1 MMAVMCFQT
10 QPQADGGIPVQAT
23 GICLVRPVVCRHPE
37 VHAFVFP
44 NSGNVAYSDSRIR
57 ATHNP
62 YIALTWTAP
71 ERFAYVKCIQL
82 EIS

>member
-1 MMAVMCFQT
+1 MIAVICFQT
-10 QPQADGGIPVQAT
+10 QPQADGGIRVQAA
-23 GICLVRPVVCRHPE
+23 GICLVRPVVCCHPE
-37 VHAFVFP
+37 VYAFVFP
-44 NSGNVAYSDSRIR
+44 NRGNVAYSDSRIR

-71 ERFAYVKCIQL
+71 ERLAYVKCIQL